1 MTVKVFGLDTQPGV
15 QRDGTVFDNNFYT
28 DGRWIRFQRKRP
40 RKILGYKQ
48 IVNNLAGLSR
58 GIYVNPQAGFNY
70 VFSGYSD
77 GLQVLPINQN
87 GIGAGISDFTLS
99 NFTANANNMWQF
111 DSLKDSQGTGNNLL
125 FAHPGQNLLDIN
137 NQVNTPVLQGRI
149 DGLTMSKLGQFTISA
164 TLNSTVNVTVASTT
178 GIGSGQLV
186 TGTGIPSSTYVD
198 SVTSTTVFTITNA
211 ATVSSTST
219 LTIDNQLAV
228 SGGVVCLHP
237 YVFIYGNDGLI
248 QNCAAGN
255 TNDWRSADSNANN
268 VASTKVV
275 QALPVRGGSTAPS
288 GLFWTLD
295 SLIKVNYN
303 PTTVTIG
310 GTSSTFYWRYDIVTS
325 QSSILSSQC
334 VIEYDGIYYWCGVD
348 RFLLYNGVVKEV
360 PNNMNQNYFFDNLN
374 YAQRQKVY
382 ATKVPRYGEI
392 WWFYPRGDSVEC
404 NDAII
409 YNIRENCWYD
419 AGTALGAR
427 RSAGYFSQVFHYPI
441 NAGNEFTSVGGVL
454 TTTIANAGSAYTN
467 GTFTN
472 VALTGGTGSGAL
484 ATIVVAGGVVTSVT
498 ITFRGVNYVVLD
510 FLSAALAGGTGFSLQ
525 VATVMNYVSLWQH
538 EIGTDAVAG
547 NSALAIE
554 SYFETSDLGFVSGG
568 PSQPSLMGD
577 NIWIRLD
584 RFEPDFIQ
592 SGELELYI
600 TGRPFAQ
607 ANDLTSG
614 PFPFQPET
622 EKVDLK
628 EQRRELRVR
637 IRSNVSGGDYQLGKM
652 LLDAETGDVRG

>member
-70 VFSGYSD
+70 VFNGYSD

-99 NFTANANNMWQF
+99 NFTANVNNMWQF

-125 FAHPGQNLLDIN
+125 FAHPGQNLSDIN
-137 NQVNTPVLQGRI
+137 NQVNTPVLQGSI
-149 DGLTMSKLGQFTISA
+149 NGLTMSKLGQFTISA
-164 TLNSTVNVTVASTT
+164 TLNTTVNVTVASTT

-186 TGTGIPSSTYVD
+186 TGTGIPANTYVD
-198 SVTSTTVFTITNA
+198 SVTSTTVFKITNA
-211 ATVSSTST
+211 ATVSATST

-295 SLIKVNYN
+295 SLVKVNYN

-310 GTSSTFYWRYDIVTS
+310 ATSSTFYWRYDIVTS

-454 TTTIANAGSAYTN
+454 TATIANAGSAYTN

-472 VALTGGTGSGAL
+472 VALTGGAGSGAL

>member
-99 NFTANANNMWQF
+99 NFTANVNNMWQF

-125 FAHPGQNLLDIN
+125 FAHPGQNLSDIN
-137 NQVNTPVLQGRI
+137 NQVNTPVLQGSI
-149 DGLTMSKLGQFTISA
+149 NGLTMSKLGQFTISA
-164 TLNSTVNVTVASTT
+164 TLNTTVNVTVASTT

-186 TGTGIPSSTYVD
+186 TGTGIPANTYVD
-198 SVTSTTVFTITNA
+198 SVTSTTVFKITNA
-211 ATVSSTST
+211 ATVSATST

-295 SLIKVNYN
+295 SLVKVNYN

-310 GTSSTFYWRYDIVTS
+310 ATSSTFYWRYDIVTS